1 MTAEIFSQKIEFNI
15 LLLQSLCSELEQE
28 NDEGFEEIV
37 VKNKTLVGLDPWY
50 NKIVNKIRQDIPG
63 ELNSL
68 R

>member
-1 MTAEIFSQKIEFNI
+1 M
-15 LLLQSLCSELEQE
+15 LLQSLCSELEQE

-37 VKNKTLVGLDPWY
+37 VKNRTLVGLDPWY
-50 NKIVNKIRQDIPG
+50 HKIVNKIRQDIPG